1 MRLPWGL
8 QQKGR
13 SLYFGRNIMK
23 YEVEL
28 KARVADWDAIEAKL
42 RETCEF
48 IREFQKSDRYFRS
61 PVGTEQDTSFRLR
74 RDNDGVVVTFKEKRP
89 RNGVEYNRERE
100 FSVDD
105 AEVFLELVERIG
117 CVEYASK
124 IKTGLEFRFDGMTV
138 ELVRIDGLGSF
149 LEIEI
154 IEHTLNTAVHEQAA
168 LRIRSF
174 LRTTGISEDRIEERS
189 YVSLLRGK
197 KVGENGSSTG

>member
-1 MRLPWGL
+1 MIMGGFEAAAMR
-8 QQKGR
+8 
-13 SLYFGRNIMK
+13 
-23 YEVEL
+23 YEIEL
-28 KARVADWDAIEAKL
+28 KAWVEDWDSLEIRL

-48 IREFQKSDRYFRS
+48 IREFHKSDRYFRS

-100 FSVDD
+100 FGVGD
-105 AEVFLELVERIG
+105 AEAFLELVERIG

-124 IKTGLEFRFDGMTV
+124 VKTGLEFRSDGMTV
-138 ELVRIDGLGSF
+138 ELVRVDGLGSF

-154 IEHTLNTAVHEQAA
+154 IEQTSDTAVHEQAA

-174 LRTTGISEDRIEERS
+174 LRGTGISADRIEELS
-189 YVSLLRGK
+189 YVNLLRGK

>member
-1 MRLPWGL
+1 MATRHGIQIAMR
-8 QQKGR
+8 
-13 SLYFGRNIMK
+13 

-28 KARVADWDAIEAKL
+28 KAWVEDWDSLETRL
-42 RETCEF
+42 RARCEF

-74 RDNDGVVVTFKEKRP
+74 RDNAGVAVTFKEKRP

-100 FSVDD
+100 FGIGD
-105 AEVFLELVERIG
+105 AEAFLELVERIG

-124 IKTGLEFRFDGMTV
+124 IKTGLEFRSDGMTV
-138 ELVRIDGLGSF
+138 ELVRVDGLGSF

-154 IEHTLNTAVHEQAA
+154 IEDTSDAAVHEEAA
-168 LRIRSF
+168 LKIRAF
-174 LRTTGISEDRIEERS
+174 LGRTGISEDRIEERS

-197 KVGENGSSTG
+197 KVDVQPDGERPGRGEHPPGM